1 VAGTKHSTN
10 DVTSAEAYM
19 IVLSQM
25 DVEDRM
31 IVEDLVTSVRQE
43 RAMTEEVIAEAWIV
57 EAEAG
62 HAAGVGHVA
71 AARVLAGA
79 ESMIS
84 VQDQNAR
91 REQDLA

>member
-1 VAGTKHSTN
+1 
-10 DVTSAEAYM
+10 
-19 IVLSQM
+19 
-25 DVEDRM
+25 
-31 IVEDLVTSVRQE
+31 
-43 RAMTEEVIAEAWIV
+43 MTEEVIAEAWIV

-84 VQDQNAR
+84 VQDQNAG